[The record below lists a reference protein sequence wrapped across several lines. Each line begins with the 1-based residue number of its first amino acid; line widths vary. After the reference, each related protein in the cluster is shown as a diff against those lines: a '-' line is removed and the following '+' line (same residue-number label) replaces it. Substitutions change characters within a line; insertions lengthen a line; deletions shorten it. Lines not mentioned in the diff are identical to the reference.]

1 MIFALPILIFI
12 LVIFWIILCLGKEK
26 LEFSGWKEVEEE
38 PNNRYS
44 KENDSLHFVIYG
56 KTGSGKT
63 HFAKE
68 YTSFDTDNVVVF
80 CKDKNDWIGYETHSE
95 NDLKEL
101 ENMELFT
108 GKTVILDDM
117 GGYFK
122 HNSIDDIFSKG
133 RHYNIKLIVMGHKAA
148 DVTNKGRGNINLFY
162 CTTQNSDAFFDDII
176 EKFSSDDDI
185 RNYKDVEYGII
196 RYDLIKNSY
205 LVIDK
210 HKNIIFD
217 SNKPTLNINTL
228 KYKKTF
234 TRHEKLMIGKY
245 LKSRLVEP
253 DEYDPSMFEQFL
265 NNYLIEKKVRP
276 EPGVAINFKNG
287 LANTKPYIDTIN
299 STYLAIGGICS
310 LLFAGYIKYNQVM
323 NGEIFPP
330 KKNLLVDNDDV
341 FTDDLEEERN
351 KINKELRRRR
361 SISAPRRKPK
371 LK

>member
-12 LVIFWIILCLGKEK
+12 LVIFWILLCLGKEK
-26 LEFSGWKEVEEE
+26 LEFSGWKEVEKE

-162 CTTQNSDAFFDDII
+162 CTTQNSDAFFDDKSFLVTMTL
-176 EKFSSDDDI
+176 ET
-185 RNYKDVEYGII
+185 
-196 RYDLIKNSY
+196 IK
-205 LVIDK
+205 
-210 HKNIIFD
+210 
-217 SNKPTLNINTL
+217 TLSMVL
-228 KYKKTF
+228 
-234 TRHEKLMIGKY
+234 LDMI
-245 LKSRLVEP
+245 
-253 DEYDPSMFEQFL
+253 
-265 NNYLIEKKVRP
+265 
-276 EPGVAINFKNG
+276 
-287 LANTKPYIDTIN
+287 
-299 STYLAIGGICS
+299 
-310 LLFAGYIKYNQVM
+310 
-323 NGEIFPP
+323 
-330 KKNLLVDNDDV
+330 
-341 FTDDLEEERN
+341 
-351 KINKELRRRR
+351 
-361 SISAPRRKPK
+361 
-371 LK
+371 